1 MWTGWSL
8 LSRGSR
14 GAHGHVPVEWTH
26 GSARPLHRVGK
37 HGHLL
42 QHHSLAN
49 LDDMLSR
56 ESRPLCEKSISQSV
70 SGGWRLG
77 PGYRWRGE
85 RWNLAAPA
93 LRRLRPREGSHH
105 HKGKTMRGGPSPAKR
120 YFPGSHL
127 EFTAALNLPR
137 TV

>member
-42 QHHSLAN
+42 QHHLLAN

-56 ESRPLCEKSISQSV
+56 ESRPLCEKALANPSAE
-70 SGGWRLG
+70 GGGL
-77 PGYRWRGE
+77 
-85 RWNLAAPA
+85 APA
-93 LRRLRPREGSHH
+93 TSGVGSAGTLQHQRCNACDQGRVLIIT
-105 HKGKTMRGGPSPAKR
+105 KERQCVVDRAPPNDIS
-120 YFPGSHL
+120 L
-127 EFTAALNLPR
+127 EVIWSLQLH
-137 TV
+137 